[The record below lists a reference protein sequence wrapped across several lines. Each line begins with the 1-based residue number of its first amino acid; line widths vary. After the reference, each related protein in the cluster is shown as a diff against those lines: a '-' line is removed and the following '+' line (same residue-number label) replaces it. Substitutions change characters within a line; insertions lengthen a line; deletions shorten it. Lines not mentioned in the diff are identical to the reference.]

1 MNSESDEILEL
12 EAALRDDL
20 PNERDEA
27 RLRAR
32 LTGLGLGVGVTLTS
46 ATAAALAGSNSTATA
61 GLWGFLGSLPLGAK
75 VGIATVVTASAVAG
89 PVYYTK
95 SQAPVA
101 AVPAKQTAPHRV
113 APVALAT
120 AQRAANPA
128 LEASAPDSVPAP
140 PSVSP
145 PSVSPPA
152 PPEPVEAQLPRAVTT
167 ERAALR
173 ANPPQLRDTA
183 PLPPAAAATLGEET
197 QLIDAALSAL
207 RRGDRATA
215 TEFIR
220 QHEQRFPDG
229 LLRRERERARA
240 ALIEHLENRP

>member
-46 ATAAALAGSNSTATA
+46 ATAAALAGSNSAAPA
-61 GLWGFLGSLPLGAK
+61 GLWGFLSSLPLGAK

-101 AVPAKQTAPHRV
+101 AVPAKQAAAQPV
-113 APVALAT
+113 APVAPVARAT

-128 LEASAPDSVPAP
+128 LEASAPDSIPAP
-140 PSVSP
+140 PGD
-145 PSVSPPA
+145 SPPA
-152 PPEPVEAQLPRAVTT
+152 ASPELEAQRPRAVTT

-197 QLIDAALSAL
+197 RLIDAALSAL

>member
-1 MNSESDEILEL
+1 MKSDSDEILEL

-32 LTGLGLGVGVTLTS
+32 LTGLGLGIGVTLTS
-46 ATAAALAGSNSTATA
+46 ATAAALAGSKSSAPA
-61 GLWGFLGSLPLGAK
+61 GIWGFLSSLPLGAK
-75 VGIATVVTASAVAG
+75 VGIATVATASAVVG

-95 SQAPVA
+95 SDAPVA
-101 AVPAKQTAPHRV
+101 PVPAKQTATR
-113 APVALAT
+113 PVAQAT
-120 AQRAANPA
+120 AQRAAKPVFA
-128 LEASAPDSVPAP
+128 APPVESVPAP
-140 PSVSP
+140 GASP
-145 PSVSPPA
+145 PTPSP
-152 PPEPVEAQLPRAVTT
+152 ELVEAELPRAVPA
-167 ERAALR
+167 ERAAVR
-173 ANPPQLRDTA
+173 ANAPQLRDTP
-183 PLPPAAAATLGEET
+183 PLPPAAATLGEET

-207 RRGDRATA
+207 RRGDREKA

-220 QHEQRFPDG
+220 EHEQRFPDG

>member
-12 EAALRDDL
+12 EAALREDL

-46 ATAAALAGSNSTATA
+46 ATAAALAGSKSTAPA

-89 PVYYTK
+89 PVYYTE

-101 AVPAKQTAPHRV
+101 AVPAKQAATQ
-113 APVALAT
+113 PVARAT
-120 AQRAANPA
+120 AQRAEEPV
-128 LEASAPDSVPAP
+128 LEASAPESLPA
-140 PSVSP
+140 SP
-145 PSVSPPA
+145 GVSPPA
-152 PPEPVEAQLPRAVTT
+152 PSPELVEAQLPRAVPA

-173 ANPPQLRDTA
+173 TNAAPLRDTA
-183 PLPPAAAATLGEET
+183 PLPAAAAATLGEET
-197 QLIDAALSAL
+197 RLIDAALSAL

>member
-12 EAALRDDL
+12 EAALREDL

-46 ATAAALAGSNSTATA
+46 ATAAALAGSKSTASA

-101 AVPAKQTAPHRV
+101 AVPAKQAALRPV
-113 APVALAT
+113 APVAPVARAT
-120 AQRAANPA
+120 VQRAANPV

-140 PSVSP
+140 PG
-145 PSVSPPA
+145 VSPPA
-152 PPEPVEAQLPRAVTT
+152 PSPELVEAQLPRAATT

-173 ANPPQLRDTA
+173 ANPPPLRDTA
-183 PLPPAAAATLGEET
+183 PPPPAAAATLGEET
-197 QLIDAALSAL
+197 RLIDAALSAL

-240 ALIEHLENRP
+240 ALNEHLENRP

>member
-46 ATAAALAGSNSTATA
+46 ATAAALAGSNSAAPA
-61 GLWGFLGSLPLGAK
+61 GLWGFLSSLPLGAK

-101 AVPAKQTAPHRV
+101 AVPAKQAAAQPV
-113 APVALAT
+113 APVARAT

-128 LEASAPDSVPAP
+128 LEASAPDSIPAP

-145 PSVSPPA
+145 PAPSP
-152 PPEPVEAQLPRAVTT
+152 ELEAQRPRAVTT

-197 QLIDAALSAL
+197 RLIDAALSAL

>member
-1 MNSESDEILEL
+1 MKSESDEILEL
-12 EAALRDDL
+12 EAALRGDL

-46 ATAAALAGSNSTATA
+46 ATAAALAGSKSTAPA

-75 VGIATVVTASAVAG
+75 VGIATVVTASVVAG
-89 PVYYTK
+89 PVYYEK
-95 SQAPVA
+95 RYAPVEA
-101 AVPAKQTAPHRV
+101 SPAKQAATQ
-113 APVALAT
+113 PVAHAT
-120 AQRAANPA
+120 ARRAANPVLA
-128 LEASAPDSVPAP
+128 APPVETVPASSASPSAPSPAL
-140 PSVSP
+140 VG
-145 PSVSPPA
+145 
-152 PPEPVEAQLPRAVTT
+152 AQLPRAVAA
-167 ERAALR
+167 ERAAPR
-173 ANPPQLRDTA
+173 ANAPQLRDTA
-183 PLPPAAAATLGEET
+183 PLPAAAAATLGEET
-197 QLIDAALSAL
+197 RLIDAALSAL

>member
-12 EAALRDDL
+12 EAALREDL

-46 ATAAALAGSNSTATA
+46 ATAAALAGSKSTAPA

-89 PVYYTK
+89 PVYYTE

-101 AVPAKQTAPHRV
+101 TVPAKQAATQ
-113 APVALAT
+113 PVARAT
-120 AQRAANPA
+120 AQGAEKPV
-128 LEASAPDSVPAP
+128 LEASAPESLPASP
-140 PSVSP
+140 GAPS
-145 PSVSPPA
+145 
-152 PPEPVEAQLPRAVTT
+152 PELVEAQLPRAVPA

-173 ANPPQLRDTA
+173 TNAAPLRDTA
-183 PLPPAAAATLGEET
+183 PLPAAAAATLGEET
-197 QLIDAALSAL
+197 RLIDAALSAL